1 MTTQQNHEQEI
12 MNRFDPLLWKFVHSF
27 INRCSKST
35 VPAEDLI
42 QEARLAF
49 LHHIRTHQP
58 EEYHMCRLTI
68 LHALYDAVQ
77 RAFPV
82 RMPRVV
88 FIDKQR
94 RGTFLFRDF
103 DEEEERLIDTAND
116 YGRIDLALQLIQEA
130 RKISPEAEDLLRL
143 KANGYSN
150 REAAQLL
157 GKTDVKVC
165 RTLKQLWNTLN
176 VG

>member
-49 LHHIRTHQP
+49 LHHIRTRKP

-82 RMPRVV
+82 SMPRAV

-94 RGTFLFRDF
+94 RGTFLFHDF
-103 DEEEERLIDTAND
+103 DEKEERLIDTAND
-116 YGRIDLALQLIQEA
+116 YESIDLALRLMQEA
-130 RKISPEAEDLLRL
+130 RKISPAAEELLRL
-143 KANGYSN
+143 KANVYSN
-150 REAAQLL
+150 REAAQML
-157 GKTDVKVC
+157 GKTDVQVS
-165 RTLKQLWNTLN
+165 RMLKQLRNALKI
-176 VG
+176 